1 MKLKTYK
8 NIGFLMAA
16 FLISSLQA
24 QKFDKKFT
32 ENFNV
37 NKDVVLAINAT
48 NADINVTT
56 WNRNEVAVSAVITVE
71 GLSKKEAEKF
81 LKGWEF
87 EALGNK
93 SKVQVNANA
102 NKFLH
107 FGGSDFKFDFDFKDI
122 VIPELNFDI
131 NIPEFE
137 MPEIKIP
144 EINIDFD
151 EIFDNIDDE
160 LDEYDFDE
168 EDSKT
173 FTYKSNGKSKT
184 VVIKTRKEWEKFKKS
199 KDYKDMKADIK
210 QGLKKAKEGIKKI
223 DKKMIEETIKR
234 AKIQY
239 EKIDKE
245 KLKESLAKAKES
257 IKKLRFKMENQ
268 YKNGDNVITIEDGKS
283 KKNVK
288 ITRKITIKVPV
299 NATYNLNTRHSK
311 VQLPKGKA
319 SGKVSYGSFDS
330 DEINGGILE
339 IYYAP
344 VNIDVLSTSKLSL
357 SNITDAKIA
366 SVINAKLTSNSSGLT
381 IKKLD
386 NNVDITSKFGE
397 LVISEVVSGL
407 KNFKL
412 NLSFSDATINLRH
425 LKENLTIIKAD
436 NVNSNKNVSKG
447 FSLNGSFS
455 IKSNN
460 VSVNGKQSEITIKK
474 Q

>member
-1 MKLKTYK
+1 MKLKSYK
-8 NIGFLMAA
+8 VVGFLFTA
-16 FLISSLQA
+16 FFISSLHA
-24 QKFDKKFT
+24 QKFDKKFN

-56 WNRNEVAVSAVITVE
+56 WNRNEVAVEAVITVE

-81 LKGWEF
+81 LKSWEF

-102 NKFLH
+102 NQFLP
-107 FGGSDFKFDFDFKDI
+107 FGDNDFKFDFDFKDI

-131 NIPEFE
+131 NIPEFK

-144 EINIDFD
+144 EININFD

-160 LDEYDFDE
+160 LDNHDFDE
-168 EDSKT
+168 EDTKT
-173 FTYKSNGKSKT
+173 FSYKSNGKQKT
-184 VVIKTRKEWEKFKKS
+184 IVIKTKKEWEKFKKS
-199 KDYKDMKADIK
+199 KDFEDMKADIK
-210 QGLKKAKEGIKKI
+210 KGLKKAQEGIKKI

-245 KLKESLAKAKES
+245 KLKANFEKAKANIEKMK
-257 IKKLRFKMENQ
+257 IKMANQ
-268 YKNGDNVITIEDGKS
+268 YKNGDNVITIENGKT

-288 ITRKITIKVPV
+288 ITRKITIRVPK
-299 NATYNLNTRHSK
+299 NATFELNTRHSK
-311 VQLPKGKA
+311 VQLPKGKT
-319 SGKVSYGSFDS
+319 SGKVSYGSFKS
-330 DEINGGILE
+330 DEINGGDLK

-344 VNIDVLSTSKLSL
+344 VNVAILSASTLSL
-357 SNITDAKIA
+357 NNITDATIA
-366 SVINAKLTSNSSGLT
+366 SVINTKLSSNSSGLT

-386 NNVDITSKFGE
+386 NNVDLTSKFGE
-397 LVISEVVSGL
+397 LLILNVVSGL
-407 KNFKL
+407 QNFKL
-412 NLSFSDATINLRH
+412 DLSFSDATIDFNNLEGK
-425 LKENLTIIKAD
+425 LPVISTSKIINL
-436 NVNSNKNVSKG
+436 SNKKNTTLS
-447 FSLNGSFS
+447 GSFNMKNKIID
-455 IKSNN
+455 IK
-460 VSVNGKQSEITIKK
+460 GKQSELTIKK